1 MDTMAKIKLLE
12 DRLQKL
18 SSSEKE
24 NNGVCRKIKRNIR
37 NVQKGMAIP
46 IQNCYFGR
54 DRGCCGYFDNR
65 VFYEKVFAAFRNRQ
79 CFDIGLRPQFP
90 M

>member
-46 IQNCYFGR
+46 I
-54 DRGCCGYFDNR
+54 
-65 VFYEKVFAAFRNRQ
+65 
-79 CFDIGLRPQFP
+79 
-90 M
+90 

>member
-12 DRLQKL
+12 DRIQKL

-37 NVQKGMAIP
+37 NLHKGVAIR
-46 IQNCYFGR
+46 I
-54 DRGCCGYFDNR
+54 
-65 VFYEKVFAAFRNRQ
+65 
-79 CFDIGLRPQFP
+79 
-90 M
+90 

>member
-1 MDTMAKIKLLE
+1 MDTMAKIKLME

-37 NVQKGMAIP
+37 NLQKHLS
-46 IQNCYFGR
+46 
-54 DRGCCGYFDNR
+54 
-65 VFYEKVFAAFRNRQ
+65 K
-79 CFDIGLRPQFP
+79 
-90 M
+90 

>member
-24 NNGVCRKIKRNIR
+24 NGGVCRKIKRNIR
-37 NVQKGMAIP
+37 NLQKGMAIR
-46 IQNCYFGR
+46 I
-54 DRGCCGYFDNR
+54 
-65 VFYEKVFAAFRNRQ
+65 
-79 CFDIGLRPQFP
+79 
-90 M
+90 